1 MKKIG
6 IVIKDQEEAIDKAM
20 ELKAWLEQKGIEVL
34 TRQNIPAPI
43 TSREC
48 LVENIPKPP
57 LDLSCIVVLGG
68 DGTFLS
74 AIRWIQDTGI
84 PVLGVNLGA
93 FGFLTETSTDRLF
106 PIMED
111 IINDAFAT
119 EERILLSARV
129 LRDGKEIACQTVLND
144 VVVNK
149 EALARI
155 AHIRT
160 CIDDDYLT
168 TFHADGLIVA
178 TPTGSTAYS
187 LSAGGPIIYPSLK
200 TIILTP
206 ICPFTLTNRCLIL
219 PDTATVNISLDERD
233 SNVFLTFDGQVGLP
247 ITHQDSI
254 VIQKAPHT
262 IHMIRTPGL
271 SYYDVLKAKLGW
283 GGDSRPV

>member
-6 IVIKDQEEAIDKAM
+6 IVVKDQKEAIDKAK
-20 ELKAWLEQKGIEVL
+20 ELETWLKAKGIEVL
-34 TRQNIPAPI
+34 IRQNIPAPI

-48 LVENIPKPP
+48 LIENIPKAP

-84 PVLGVNLGA
+84 PVLGVNLGG
-93 FGFLTETSTDRLF
+93 FGFLTEASVDRLF
-106 PIMED
+106 PVMED
-111 IINDAFAT
+111 IINDAFTT
-119 EERILLSARV
+119 EERILLSAQV
-129 LRDGKEIACQTVLND
+129 LREGEGIACQTVLND

-160 CIDDDYLT
+160 YIDDDYLT

-187 LSAGGPIIYPSLK
+187 LSAGGPIIYPSLE

-206 ICPFTLTNRCLIL
+206 ICSFTLTNRSLIL
-219 PDTATVNISLDERD
+219 PDNVAIKIRLDERD
-233 SNVFLTFDGQVGLP
+233 SSVFLTFDGQVGLHV
-247 ITHQDSI
+247 TYQDSI
-254 VIQKAPHT
+254 VIQKATHT

-271 SYYDVLKAKLGW
+271 SYYDVLKAKLKW
-283 GGDSRPV
+283 GGR